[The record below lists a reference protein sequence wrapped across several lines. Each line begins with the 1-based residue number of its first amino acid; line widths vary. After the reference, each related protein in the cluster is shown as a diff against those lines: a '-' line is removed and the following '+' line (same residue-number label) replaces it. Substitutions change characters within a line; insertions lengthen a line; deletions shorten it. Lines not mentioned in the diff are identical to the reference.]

1 MLEIPLIAHLNPA
14 LQNFLKNMKISGE
27 ERSVPNISWSTA
39 EEITQH
45 IQSIPVENILEIG
58 PANGFSTMMMSL

>member
-1 MLEIPLIAHLNPA
+1 MSEITLISHLSPA
-14 LQNFLKNMKISGE
+14 LQEFFKKMKISGE

-39 EEITQH
+39 EEITKH
-45 IQSIPVENILEIG
+45 IQTIPVKNILEIG